1 MTDFSATQG
10 IAETSPLFVGASAV
24 IRRGLRPTI
33 GVQCGPSMTAYKP
46 FAGNLKKLRRVGP
59 SWAPM
64 RVDLR
69 IRFYIAVANRPR
81 ERAFFATANSIS
93 CNWWRM
99 PVTSVLQASA
109 IG

>member
-1 MTDFSATQG
+1 VTDFSATQG
-10 IAETSPLFVGASAV
+10 IAETSPPFVGASAV

-64 RVDLR
+64 WVDLESDLHAEPSQQL
-69 IRFYIAVANRPR
+69 IRA
-81 ERAFFATANSIS
+81 RA
-93 CNWWRM
+93 
-99 PVTSVLQASA
+99 LE
-109 IG
+109 